1 MPEEFGSVGGLRPA
15 ERSFAGWRIIAAA
28 WAVVIVAL
36 MLFAGV
42 QALASRPV
50 VPVPYDY
57 SGVVIPRH
65 DLSCAAP
72 NAETAQNSSC
82 QGDIDSEIER
92 AETSY
97 YGW

>member
-1 MPEEFGSVGGLRPA
+1 MPEEFGSVGRLRAP
-15 ERSFAGWRIIAAA
+15 EQSFASWRIVAAA

-36 MLFAGV
+36 MLLAGV

-50 VPVPYDY
+50 VSVPYDY

-72 NAETAQNSSC
+72 NAGTAPSSSC

-92 AETSY
+92 AEASY

>member
-1 MPEEFGSVGGLRPA
+1 MPEEFGHVGGLRA
-15 ERSFAGWRIIAAA
+15 TEQSFGGWRIVAAA
-28 WAVVIVAL
+28 WAVAIVAL
-36 MLFAGV
+36 LLFAGV
-42 QALASRPV
+42 QAVASRPV

-65 DLSCAAP
+65 DLSCAAL
-72 NAETAQNSSC
+72 NAAPNSSC

-92 AETSY
+92 AEASY